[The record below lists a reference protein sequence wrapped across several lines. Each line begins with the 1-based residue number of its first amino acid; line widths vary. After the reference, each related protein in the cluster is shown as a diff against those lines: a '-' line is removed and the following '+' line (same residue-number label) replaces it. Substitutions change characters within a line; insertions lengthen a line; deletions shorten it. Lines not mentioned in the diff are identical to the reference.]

1 MPALD
6 AAAGP
11 DHGFVTAN
19 PPLVPLGPAGAVT
32 LKEAFAAGLFP
43 TLEAAQRAAHRP
55 GFPAVVGQRGRA
67 HLYDVGDL
75 AALRSE
81 KVRAG
86 G

>member
-1 MPALD
+1 
-6 AAAGP
+6 
-11 DHGFVTAN
+11 
-19 PPLVPLGPAGAVT
+19 VT